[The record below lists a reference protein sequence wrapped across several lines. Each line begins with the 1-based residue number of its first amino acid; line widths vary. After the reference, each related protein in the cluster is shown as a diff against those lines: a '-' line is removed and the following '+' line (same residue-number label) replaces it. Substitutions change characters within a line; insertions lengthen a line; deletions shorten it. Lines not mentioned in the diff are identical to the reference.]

1 MFNSIDIK
9 ELHYYV
15 FCLQK
20 LKDLAITLGVS
31 STEWSMIVMCHV
43 LQQGPMLRL
52 QTCLQRAVLLVTIW
66 CTSFPQLPC
75 PTPQERPQLP
85 VTLQKKLSKTE
96 MLTLVLS
103 LKTFVVKKVLY
114 TLDILNSFRWED
126 VFITV
131 VKCIWCYLKINSII

>member
-1 MFNSIDIK
+1 
-9 ELHYYV
+9 
-15 FCLQK
+15 
-20 LKDLAITLGVS
+20 
-31 STEWSMIVMCHV
+31 MIVMCHV
-43 LQQGPMLRL
+43 LQQRPMLRL

-66 CTSFPQLPC
+66 CTSFRPLPC

-114 TLDILNSFRWED
+114 TLDILNSFGWVD

-131 VKCIWCYLKINSII
+131 VKCLWCYLKINLII